1 MRILKTTRKKSGK
14 PRGNHD
20 QTKMS
25 TQSHLL
31 QNVMEALAHPF
42 CLINAKDYT
51 ILMANEAA
59 HSGSLP
65 DGATCFSLIH
75 NRTKRCPYRTCPVNR
90 ALKTMSHVVM
100 EHIHHDQDGNAKH
113 VEVHAHPI
121 IEADGKVRQVA
132 VYSVDVTMH
141 VQVEEALRKSEDRY
155 RSFLRNFRGIA
166 YHGDMEWTPIF
177 FHGAVE
183 EITGYTEDD
192 FITKKVTLDGVIHP
206 DDWHHVLECDRKLH
220 AISGYSEER
229 FYRIIRKDGEIRW
242 IRDIIENI
250 RNGSGSYS
258 LVQGVMYDITEQKR
272 VEKEREQQR
281 RELELYG
288 SLLRHDLGNDLQIVI
303 GYAEAIQ
310 VLSAGVDD
318 EKAKMLGHVIAG
330 AERMKQVL
338 IAFGRLRPW
347 RGNNIFTLMKQIA
360 IQAEDVHEGLIVR
373 VSAEKG
379 AKKLLVTG
387 GELLPMVFENLIRNI
402 ADHAGP
408 RAIAEIVVSKEDVY
422 AQVIVSDNGPGIP
435 AKIRRNL
442 FQKGTSTRGG
452 GLGLYLTR
460 QILKTYEGSIDLV
473 ESKDGK
479 GAVFRIRLPLA
490 T

>member
-1 MRILKTTRKKSGK
+1 
-14 PRGNHD
+14 
-20 QTKMS
+20 
-25 TQSHLL
+25 
-31 QNVMEALAHPF
+31 
-42 CLINAKDYT
+42 
-51 ILMANEAA
+51 
-59 HSGSLP
+59 
-65 DGATCFSLIH
+65 
-75 NRTKRCPYRTCPVNR
+75 
-90 ALKTMSHVVM
+90 MSHVVM

-360 IQAEDVHEGLIVR
+360 IQAEDVHE
-373 VSAEKG
+373 
-379 AKKLLVTG
+379 
-387 GELLPMVFENLIRNI
+387 

>member
-1 MRILKTTRKKSGK
+1 M
-14 PRGNHD
+14 NA
-20 QTKMS
+20 
-25 TQSHLL
+25 QSHLL
-31 QNVMEALAHPF
+31 QSVMESLAHPF
-42 CLINAKDYT
+42 YLVNAKDYT
-51 ILMANEAA
+51 ILKANEAA
-59 HSGSLP
+59 HSGPLP
-65 DGATCFSLIH
+65 DGITCFSLIH
-75 NRTKRCPYRTCPVNR
+75 SRTKRCASRTCPVKR
-90 ALKTMSHVVM
+90 ALKTMNHAVM
-100 EHIHHDQDGNAKH
+100 EHIHHDQDGNDRN

-121 IEADGKVRQVA
+121 IDANGKVRQVA
-132 VYSVDVTMH
+132 VYSVDVTKH
-141 VQVEEALRKSEDRY
+141 VQVEQALRKSEDRY

-166 YHGDMEWTPIF
+166 YHGDLDWTPIF

-183 EITGYTEDD
+183 EITGYTEEE

-206 DDWHHVLECDRKLH
+206 DDWHHILECDRKLH

-229 FYRIIRKDGEIRW
+229 FYRIIRKDGETRW
-242 IRDIIENI
+242 IRDIVENI
-250 RNGSGSYS
+250 PNSSGSYS

-288 SLLRHDLGNDLQIVI
+288 SLLRHDLGNDLQIVL

-318 EKAKMLGHVIAG
+318 ERAKMLSHVIAG

-360 IQAEDVHEGLIVR
+360 VQAEDVHEGLTVR

-379 AKKLLVTG
+379 ARRLLVTG

-408 RAIAEIVVSKEDVY
+408 RAIAEIVVSREDVY

-435 AKIRRNL
+435 AKIRRKL

-460 QILKTYEGSIDLV
+460 QILKTYEGSIDLI
-473 ESKDGK
+473 ESKADK
-479 GAVFRIRLPLA
+479 GAIFRIRLPLA

>member
-1 MRILKTTRKKSGK
+1 MKTTRKKNGRS
-14 PRGNHD
+14 RGNDD

-25 TQSHLL
+25 TQGHLL

-42 CLINAKDYT
+42 YLVNAKDYT
-51 ILMANEAA
+51 ILMANKAA

-65 DGATCFSLIH
+65 DGATCFSLIYNH
-75 NRTKRCPYRTCPVNR
+75 TKRCAYRTCPIHR
-90 ALKTMSHVVM
+90 ALKTKNHAVM
-100 EHIHHDQDGNAKH
+100 EHIHHDQDGNAKN

-121 IEADGKVRQVA
+121 IEADGRVRQVA
-132 VYSVDVTMH
+132 VYSVDITKH
-141 VQVEEALRKSEDRY
+141 AQVEQALRKSEDRY

-166 YHGDMEWTPIF
+166 YHGDMDWTPIF

-250 RNGSGSYS
+250 PNGSGSYS

-272 VEKEREQQR
+272 VEKDREQQR

-288 SLLRHDLGNDLQIVI
+288 SLLRHDLGNDLQIVL

-310 VLSAGVDD
+310 VLSAGADD
-318 EKAKMLGHVIAG
+318 ERTKMLAHVIAG

-360 IQAEDVHEGLIVR
+360 VQAEDVHEGLIVR

-379 AKKLLVTG
+379 AKRLLVTG

-402 ADHAGP
+402 AEHAGP
-408 RAIAEIVVSKEDVY
+408 RAIAKIVVTRADVY

-435 AKIRRNL
+435 ATIRRKL
-442 FQKGTSTRGG
+442 FQKGASTRGG

-460 QILKTYEGSIDLV
+460 QILNTYEGSIDLV